1 MCIRSTILASFSS
14 GTRSHNHHHS
24 PGLWHIITYRDNIA
38 RSARIKDRLLK
49 TILSWIQR
57 ERTGEVINRGL
68 LKNITQMLVDLGV
81 NSRTVYEDDF
91 ERHFLETSATFY
103 RLESQEFI
111 SSNSASDYMRKVRLF
126 ILRFCFFIYFNFWDT
141 LLFLFSFSFYQL
153 LIYDFSYLNAFLFNR
168 KLIDLRF

>member
-1 MCIRSTILASFSS
+1 
-14 GTRSHNHHHS
+14 
-24 PGLWHIITYRDNIA
+24 
-38 RSARIKDRLLK
+38 LK

-103 RLESQEFI
+103 RVESQEFI
-111 SSNSASDYMRKVRLF
+111 ASNSASDYMRKVL
-126 ILRFCFFIYFNFWDT
+126 
-141 LLFLFSFSFYQL
+141 
-153 LIYDFSYLNAFLFNR
+153 
-168 KLIDLRF
+168 

>member
-1 MCIRSTILASFSS
+1 MLFHR
-14 GTRSHNHHHS
+14 N
-24 PGLWHIITYRDNIA
+24 RDNIA

-103 RLESQEFI
+103 RVESQEFI
-111 SSNSASDYMRKVRLF
+111 ASNSASDYMRKVPCSCASALLCPPPRYKSFLAQRLCAHPSW
-126 ILRFCFFIYFNFWDT
+126 LVGV
-141 LLFLFSFSFYQL
+141 
-153 LIYDFSYLNAFLFNR
+153 
-168 KLIDLRF
+168 

>member
-1 MCIRSTILASFSS
+1 MLFHR
-14 GTRSHNHHHS
+14 N
-24 PGLWHIITYRDNIA
+24 RDNIA

-103 RLESQEFI
+103 RVESQEFI
-111 SSNSASDYMRKVRLF
+111 ASNSASDYMRKVPCSCATALLCPPPRYKSFLARRLCAHPSW
-126 ILRFCFFIYFNFWDT
+126 LVGV
-141 LLFLFSFSFYQL
+141 
-153 LIYDFSYLNAFLFNR
+153 
-168 KLIDLRF
+168 